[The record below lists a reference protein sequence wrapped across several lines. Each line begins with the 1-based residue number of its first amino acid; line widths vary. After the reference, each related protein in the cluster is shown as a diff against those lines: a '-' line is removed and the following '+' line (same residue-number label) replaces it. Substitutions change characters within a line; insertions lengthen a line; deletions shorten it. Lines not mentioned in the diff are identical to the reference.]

1 MKAGE
6 AIKQIRL
13 DSGRSQ
19 REVAGK
25 LGLISQNLYY
35 FESSG
40 NSISV
45 NNLLD
50 VLGELGCSL
59 IIQNGRYEIEIQ
71 KESKESSERS
81 MASD

>member
-13 DSGRSQ
+13 ESGRTQ
-19 REVAGK
+19 REVAEKMGV
-25 LGLISQNLYY
+25 IAQNLYY

-59 IIQNGRYEIEIQ
+59 KIQSNEREIEIQ
-71 KESKESSERS
+71 SESKESSKHNLV
-81 MASD
+81 SD

>member
-13 DSGRSQ
+13 DSGRTQ
-19 REVAGK
+19 REVADK

-59 IIQNGRYEIEIQ
+59 KIQSDGREIEIQ
-71 KESKESSERS
+71 NESKESGKYNLV
-81 MASD
+81 SD